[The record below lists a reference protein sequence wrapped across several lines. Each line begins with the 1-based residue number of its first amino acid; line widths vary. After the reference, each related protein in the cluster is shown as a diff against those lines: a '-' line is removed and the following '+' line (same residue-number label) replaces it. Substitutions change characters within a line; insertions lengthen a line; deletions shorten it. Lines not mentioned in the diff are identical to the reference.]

1 MLRLK
6 GACSVR
12 AKLIFLRVGLSISR
26 GLRVPA
32 VSERAFAAVFVLS
45 LVVKLILSAISP
57 ASDDL
62 VRILNGAAQTPW
74 GPWIALYSVMLRFS
88 TFLTGMTPEPALF
101 AASPPWTQPA
111 TIELL
116 LAYFRLPLLVLDVA
130 VACLVYLIAK
140 RLSSSIETA
149 RVATLLWFIN
159 PFALFTIE
167 MLAVPDVAT
176 ILLTMLATLFLLE
189 RRPFFSSIAL
199 AAGVFLKLYPILL
212 VPVFIFCI
220 GKSSLRTKLLFVL
233 VVFLGFLGYL
243 AWLFQAG
250 VSETLLVNYTPVSQP
265 ITTPAV
271 SAGLPVGFAIITM
284 VVYYYV
290 MWMFSNRG
298 TSAVVSTSAA
308 AFLLSYV
315 LTSPHPQYFLWAI
328 PFLTLELAIVNRRE
342 LLYLITLL
350 TIAFVWGFFTFDG
363 YLTLSG
369 YSLVF
374 VQLTGQNLPWYS
386 QIILSFFSTQSSA
399 VLLPLLKAALS
410 AWALIYAAEIIR
422 HWFTSRQGHGSV

>member
-1 MLRLK
+1 M
-6 GACSVR
+6 
-12 AKLIFLRVGLSISR
+12 R
-26 GLRVPA
+26 GLRFPA
-32 VSERAFAAVFVLS
+32 VNERAFAAVFVLS
-45 LVVKLILSAISP
+45 LIVKLILSAISP

-62 VRILNGAAQTPW
+62 VTILSGATQPPW
-74 GPWIALYSVMLRFS
+74 GPWITLYSLMLRFW
-88 TFLTGMTPEPALF
+88 TFLTRTTPEPALF

-111 TIELL
+111 IVELL

-130 VACLVYLIAK
+130 VAWLVYLIAK

-167 MLAVPDVAT
+167 MLAVPDVAAL
-176 ILLTMLATLFLLE
+176 LLTMLATFYLLKQ
-189 RRPFFSSIAL
+189 RPFFSSIAL
-199 AAGVFLKLYPILL
+199 AASVLLKLYPIIL
-212 VPVFIFCI
+212 VPVFIFST
-220 GKSSLRTKLLFVL
+220 GKTSLRTKLLFVL

-250 VSETLLVNYTPVSQP
+250 ISENLLLEYTPVSQP

-271 SAGLPVGFAIITM
+271 SAGLPVGFAIIIM

-290 MWMFSNRG
+290 MWVFSNRG
-298 TSAVVSTSAA
+298 TSAVVSNSAA
-308 AFLLSYV
+308 AFLLSFV
-315 LTSPHPQYFLWAI
+315 FTSPHPQYFLWAI
-328 PFLTLELAIVNRRE
+328 PFLTLELAIVKRRE
-342 LLYLITLL
+342 LLYLIVLL
-350 TIAFVWGFFTFDG
+350 TIAFVWGFFTFNG
-363 YLTLSG
+363 YLTMSG

-374 VQLTGQNLPWYS
+374 IQLTGQRLPWYS

-422 HWFTSRQGHGSV
+422 YWFTTRQGHGSV